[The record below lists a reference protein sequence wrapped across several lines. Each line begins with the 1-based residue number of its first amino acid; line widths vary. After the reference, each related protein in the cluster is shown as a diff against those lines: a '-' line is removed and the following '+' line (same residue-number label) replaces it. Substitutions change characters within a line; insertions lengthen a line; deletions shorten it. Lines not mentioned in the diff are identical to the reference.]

1 MNLTC
6 AVDFEAGLV
15 LVSTV
20 LEELESVVFKGLTC
34 VLEV

>member
-1 MNLTC
+1 MILNCVADLEVSLT
-6 AVDFEAGLV
+6 

-34 VLEV
+34 VVEV